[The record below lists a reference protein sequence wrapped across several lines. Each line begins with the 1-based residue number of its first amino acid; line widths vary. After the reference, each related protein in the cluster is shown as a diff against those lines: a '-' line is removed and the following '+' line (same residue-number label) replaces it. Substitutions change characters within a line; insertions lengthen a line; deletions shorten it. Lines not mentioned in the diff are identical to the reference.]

1 MLPQNSSYSTVTIEW
16 NKLSPDLQNIKNFD
30 GGFKPST
37 CECSAAFKRNLGT
50 TFSVKGLVYFPQDQ
64 QSFNYLYYFPLFHP
78 LLFSCIS
85 CFCEQNTGKLIIY
98 LRNLSEK
105 PIFFFS
111 SSFLG
116 IFLWAPTQIELY
128 HFQSGCNPSMSSS
141 IISIFSEP
149 SLPMRLWSRYNLSL
163 SSSCLI
169 EQTRSP
175 RTTTVYFLGINR

>member
-1 MLPQNSSYSTVTIEW
+1 MSISNQTCFLKNSSYPTVTIEW

-30 GGFKPST
+30 CGFKPST

-50 TFSVKGLVYFPQDQ
+50 TFSVKDLVYFPQDQ
-64 QSFNYLYYFPLFHP
+64 QSFNYLYYFPHVHP
-78 LLFSCIS
+78 FLFSCIS

-111 SSFLG
+111 SSFLET
-116 IFLWAPTQIELY
+116 FFWAPIQIELY
-128 HFQSGCNPSMSSS
+128 HFQSKCDPSMSSS

-163 SSSCLI
+163 SSPCLI
-169 EQTRSP
+169 
-175 RTTTVYFLGINR
+175 